1 MARHET
7 SGNSGIRTQQVCNG
21 IAKVTN
27 FIPRVAQSLDTL
39 GSVAS
44 FRSWCKR
51 NRLGIGYSTRERLWQ
66 TQIVPRLN
74 AASSNDST
82 LHVFEFGVA
91 FGEASRWWLEQL
103 TSTAADYHGF
113 DRFTGLP
120 TDWRGLPAGAFD
132 AGGNTPAID
141 DSRVTWH
148 VGDLEDTIADIDW
161 PKIEGPKFF
170 NFDLDLFLPSLAAWN
185 HIADVLT
192 RGDILYFDEAFDSDE
207 RMLLEW
213 FVLPTGRFEGLGFS
227 PFGVALVVK

>member
-1 MARHET
+1 MLPLTARPLRYFVSQLVSLPPIGDGVDQMARHET

-51 NRLGIGYSTRERLWQ
+51 NRLGTSYSTRERLWQ

-113 DRFTGLP
+113 NRFTGLP
-120 TDWRGLPAGAFD
+120 TDWRGCPRVHS
-132 AGGNTPAID
+132 TPAA
-141 DSRVTWH
+141 T
-148 VGDLEDTIADIDW
+148 L
-161 PKIEGPKFF
+161 
-170 NFDLDLFLPSLAAWN
+170 LPST
-185 HIADVLT
+185 I
-192 RGDILYFDEAFDSDE
+192 RE
-207 RMLLEW
+207 
-213 FVLPTGRFEGLGFS
+213 
-227 PFGVALVVK
+227 